1 MTKEERAEKWFLNIP
16 NAGAINMET
25 KIEVCSKAARKMA
38 IIFFAVFTVECA
50 LMFIV
55 TGGEI
60 FGFMDPHLNGV
71 PA

>member
-1 MTKEERAEKWFLNIP
+1 
-16 NAGAINMET
+16 
-25 KIEVCSKAARKMA
+25 MA

-60 FGFMDPHLNGV
+60 FGFMADFMNNISKESHIGNHLKGV
-71 PA
+71 ALVGGLTAGEGDSSSSF

>member
-38 IIFFAVFTVECA
+38 IIFFAVFKLRV
-50 LMFIV
+50 
-55 TGGEI
+55 
-60 FGFMDPHLNGV
+60 
-71 PA
+71 